1 MKRYGPV
8 GSKWNS
14 RKYLRMHNESISR
27 GLKAYWQR
35 KRIMKSY
42 EWDRVQL
49 AVIATLFMTVV
60 VAALISALVVFGFN
74 WFTFLVLMFSCK
86 ALYDSMKHL

>member
-27 GLKAYWQR
+27 GLKAYWAN
-35 KRIMKSY
+35 KKNN
-42 EWDRVQL
+42 EENFE
-49 AVIATLFMTVV
+49 ACGV
-60 VAALISALVVFGFN
+60 VALILFIALMILIIIKG
-74 WFTFLVLMFSCK
+74 
-86 ALYDSMKHL
+86 